1 MWYLL
6 DLFDMY
12 SKTEHRRYILCSTSS
27 TSFVIICLFWIWC
40 QGGTK
45 DWESQDL
52 GRSQDLKTME
62 DVTVFQRRCFLH
74 SGEFWRIKKQN
85 HFWPYVCQQRYGA
98 WCLRDS
104 RDRQKKTTRQMLQN
118 VPFVAWVFFFLF
130 VASRFVCHSMCQNRF
145 FLNQNGGKRCEN
157 V

>member
-40 QGGTK
+40 QGATK

-74 SGEFWRIKKQN
+74 SGEFSRMKTKS
-85 HFWPYVCQQRYGA
+85 FLALRLSA
-98 WCLRDS
+98 TLWCLMPAQLPWSTEKNDEADVAKR
-104 RDRQKKTTRQMLQN
+104 
-118 VPFVAWVFFFLF
+118 PFRRLSVFL
-130 VASRFVCHSMCQNRF
+130 SPRRCSMCQDRF

>member
-27 TSFVIICLFWIWC
+27 TSFGARE
-40 QGGTK
+40 Q
-45 DWESQDL
+45 Q
-52 GRSQDLKTME
+52 KTGKVKTSVE
-62 DVTVFQRRCFLH
+62 VKTSKLWRTWLSFRDVFCILVSF
-74 SGEFWRIKKQN
+74 EEWKQN

-98 WCLRDS
+98 WCQRDS

>member
-27 TSFVIICLFWIWC
+27 TSFGAREQQKTGKVKTSVEVKTSKLWRTWLSFRDVVFCIL
-40 QGGTK
+40 
-45 DWESQDL
+45 ESF
-52 GRSQDLKTME
+52 E
-62 DVTVFQRRCFLH
+62 
-74 SGEFWRIKKQN
+74 EWKQN

-98 WCLRDS
+98 WCQRDS

-157 V
+157 F